1 MTLTEVGIRHHRGS
15 LRARL
20 GVFLR
25 ENGSM
30 PATRAVLL
38 DALGTLVEL
47 EPPWVH
53 LAEALGVEP
62 DERLAAAVR
71 AEMDY
76 YRDHSHEGRDRAS
89 LADLRE
95 RCATVLSEALGH
107 RISVETMMSTIRFRA
122 YGDAA
127 PALAELRDLGLKLVC
142 VSNWDVSLPDVL
154 ERCGLDG
161 ALDGIVTSAQVG
173 ARKPDPAI
181 FAPAL
186 ELAGCTPGEALYVG
200 DTPAEDLAAASAA
213 GVPALL
219 IDRAGGADIDS
230 LQAIRHYLA
239 L

>member
-1 MTLTEVGIRHHRGS
+1 
-15 LRARL
+15 
-20 GVFLR
+20 
-25 ENGSM
+25 M

-62 DERLAAAVR
+62 DERLVRAVR

-76 YRDHSHEGRDRAS
+76 YRDHSHEGRDPDS
-89 LADLRE
+89 LAELRA
-95 RCATVLSEALGH
+95 RCATVLSGALGQ
-107 RISVETMMSTIRFRA
+107 RIPVETMMSAIRFRA
-122 YGDAA
+122 YTDVA

-142 VSNWDVSLPDVL
+142 VSNWDISLPEVL
-154 ERCGLDG
+154 ERCGLGG
-161 ALDGIVTSAQVG
+161 ALDGIVTSAG
-173 ARKPDPAI
+173 AGVRKPNPAI

-186 ELAGCTPGEALYVG
+186 ELAGCTPVEALYVG

-213 GVPALL
+213 GIAALL
-219 IDRAGGADIDS
+219 IDRGGGADIDS
-230 LQAIRHYLA
+230 LQAIRQYLG

>member
-1 MTLTEVGIRHHRGS
+1 MTLTEVGAHHLGS

-20 GVFLR
+20 GGFLR
-25 ENGSM
+25 ENGCM

-62 DERLAAAVR
+62 DERLVEAVR

-76 YRDHSHEGRDRAS
+76 YRDHSHEGRDPGS
-89 LADLRE
+89 LAELRA
-95 RCATVLSEALGH
+95 RCATVLSEALGQ

-122 YGDAA
+122 YPDAA

-142 VSNWDVSLPDVL
+142 VSNWDVSLPQVL

-161 ALDGIVTSAQVG
+161 ALDGVVTSAQVG
-173 ARKPDPAI
+173 ARKPNPAI

-186 ELAGCTPGEALYVG
+186 ELAGCTPSEALYVG

-213 GVPALL
+213 GIPALL
-219 IDRAGGADIDS
+219 IDRGGGADIDS
-230 LQAIRHYLA
+230 LQAIRHYLG